1 MEITPKKRET
11 SRLLYGLVALVAAA
25 LLVAPYLGTSPVG
38 TAVGQE
44 QAPTEPTEPA
54 EPANEPAA
62 PAAPGPSAT
71 EELGAGRNV
80 SLRLALRSARI
91 VRVDLDD
98 DEEELVEFTFN
109 DDLQEILDKDAFMLL
124 GPNPDDETISESAV
138 LVETDPDSVLVG
150 FKSGTDVRSFSLA
163 AVKTGAVSS
172 RDGKVNLQA
181 TTHLAGSTGFRGA
194 TAGPD
199 LLWVSINRSKERISY
214 VFDEDLDENLSADPQ
229 DFGYYTRSGS
239 MHLGDALIS
248 VEKRVVTIEFKR
260 SDGDN
265 VEDAVRYFVLAGA
278 VKDLQGNDSTPRAVG
293 GKTTKPDLSS
303 VRRIGDSMFDYT
315 FDASVTEINP
325 KEFAVYTATGKS
337 YQGEAYARPDANTV
351 RVIFPQLRY
360 IGDQVVLAAVS
371 GKAVKSAE
379 SITSQNTVGAMRL
392 APAGRNDGGTAGPDL
407 TSVDMDDET
416 GLVTYHFDE
425 AIDRRLMVDKIDPR
439 SFMIISS
446 AGDLLSGISAAGVG
460 TNWVSILF
468 NKDDVADAQAAAI
481 KAGAVT
487 DDEGNANPIGAV
499 LR

>member
-1 MEITPKKRET
+1 MEITPKQKGARM
-11 SRLLYGLVALVAAA
+11 LPLYVVVALVAAA
-25 LLVAPYLGTSPVG
+25 LLIAPYIGTSPVG

-44 QAPTEPTEPA
+44 EA
-54 EPANEPAA
+54 PAA
-62 PAAPGPSAT
+62 PADQPTAPAAPAPSVG

-80 SLRLALRSARI
+80 SLKLALRSARI

-109 DDLQEILDKDAFMLL
+109 DDLQEILDRDAFVLL
-124 GPNPDDETISESAV
+124 GPNPDDEAISESAV

-181 TTHLAGSTGFRGA
+181 TADLGGSTGFRGV

-199 LLWVSINRSKERISY
+199 LLWVSINRNKERISY
-214 VFDEDLDENLSADPQ
+214 VFDEDLDENLSPDPQ
-229 DFGYYTRSGS
+229 QFGYYTRSGN
-239 MHLGDALIS
+239 MHLGDTLIS
-248 VEKRVVTIEFKR
+248 IEKRVVTIEFKR
-260 SDGDN
+260 ADGDN

-278 VKDLQGNDSTPRAVG
+278 AKDLQGNDSTPRAVG
-293 GKTTKPDLSS
+293 GRTTKPDLSS
-303 VRRIGDSMFDYT
+303 ARRIGDTMFDYT
-315 FDASVTEINP
+315 FDASVADIEP
-325 KEFAVYTATGKS
+325 KEFTVYTATGKS
-337 YQGEAYARPDANTV
+337 YQGEAYARPDADTV

-360 IGDQVVLAAVS
+360 VGDQVVLAAVS
-371 GKAVKSAE
+371 SKAAKSAE

-407 TSVDMDDET
+407 TSVDMDDDT
-416 GLVTYHFDE
+416 GLVSYHFDE
-425 AIDRRLMVDKIDPR
+425 AIDRRVTLDKIDAR
-439 SFMIISS
+439 NFTIVSS
-446 AGDLLSGISAAGVG
+446 AGDLLSGISVAAVG

-468 NKDDVADAQAAAI
+468 NKDDVEDAQAAAI